1 MIKLETNDSLV
12 KIIKMA
18 IEEKSSVAVF
28 LTLFIDLILGKNYCI
43 KTYARYKGIKLEEHW
58 LK

>member
-1 MIKLETNDSLV
+1 MRINDNLV

-18 IEEKSSVAVF
+18 IEERSSMAVF
-28 LTLFIDLILGKNYCI
+28 LTLFIDLILGRNYCI